1 MVPINVMK
9 KIKEEYQL
17 EKQIKMILRL
27 LVVVLMGMK
36 NKDLLYLI

>member
-1 MVPINVMK
+1 MAPINVTK
-9 KIKEEYQL
+9 KIKQENKL